1 MINRM
6 LQSTLIGTATYLQR
20 NLEKMSVLSDEL
32 HNYFLSFKLELLDRW
47 PSIVGDEV
55 YEFILELEDK
65 NKQLREIISMNLGAA
80 QFITDNE
87 HIEKMLNNNLT
98 EDDEILLRE
107 MFQKLTDIRGHVNE
121 PLNSYY
127 DILFNIFH
135 PQNIEIRQKYINNH
149 VIEHSI
155 ARWIDEQLLI
165 LHELGKTTAI
175 IDAENGIG
183 AIIRSYYLEQ

>member
-1 MINRM
+1 M